1 MRLSLLPA
9 FVLLLP
15 LAEIAGFVV
24 VGKAI
29 GLWATLG
36 LVVLSVLLGAF
47 LLRTQ
52 GLSILRRI
60 SMASRDGG
68 VPGRDLVHGAMVVVA
83 AFLLLVP
90 GFLTDIL
97 GLLLFIP
104 GVRDLAWK
112 FLSRRIIILGSSPA
126 FNRTRGAAPEKPK
139 SGGPVVDLDADDFKR
154 GPNPNSPWS
163 DQKRL
168 KD

>member
-1 MRLSLLPA
+1 MRQSLIPA
-9 FVLLLP
+9 FILLLP

-29 GLWATLG
+29 GVWATLG
-36 LVVLSVLLGAF
+36 LVILSVLVGAV
-47 LLRTQ
+47 LLRAQ
-52 GLSILRRI
+52 GLSILRRM
-60 SMASRDGG
+60 SLASRDGG
-68 VPGRDLVHGAMVVVA
+68 VPGRDLVHGVMVVIA

-90 GFLTDIL
+90 GFITDIL

-112 FLSRRIIILGSSPA
+112 YLSRRIIVMTSSPA
-126 FNRTRGAAPEKPK
+126 FNRSRGMPPEKPNAN
-139 SGGPVVDLDADDFKR
+139 GPVVDLDADDFRR

-163 DQKRL
+163 DTKRL

>member
-15 LAEIAGFVV
+15 LVEIAGFVV

-29 GLWATLG
+29 GIWATLG
-36 LVVLSVLLGAF
+36 LVVLSVVVGAF
-47 LLRTQ
+47 LLRSQ
-52 GLSILRRI
+52 GLSILRRL
-60 SMASRDGG
+60 SMASRDGAA
-68 VPGRDLVHGAMVVVA
+68 PARDLVHGAMVVVA

-90 GFLTDIL
+90 GFFTDIL

-112 FLSRRIIILGSSPA
+112 FLSRRIVILGSSPA
-126 FNRTRGAAPEKPK
+126 FNRSRGAPEKPN
-139 SGGPVVDLDADDFKR
+139 SSGPVVDLDADDFRR
-154 GPNPNSPWS
+154 GPNPGSPWS
-163 DQKRL
+163 DHKRL

>member
-1 MRLSLLPA
+1 MRLSLIPTFLI
-9 FVLLLP
+9 FMP
-15 LAEIAGFVV
+15 LAEIAGFVI

-36 LVVLSVLLGAF
+36 LVVLSAFVGAT
-47 LLRTQ
+47 LLRIQ
-52 GLSILRRI
+52 GLAILRRL
-60 SMASRDGG
+60 SKESKAGG
-68 VPGRDLVHGAMVVVA
+68 VPGKDLVHGAMVVVA
-83 AFLLLVP
+83 AFLLLLP
-90 GFLTDIL
+90 GFITDIF

-112 FLSRRIIILGSSPA
+112 YLSRRIVILGSSPA
-126 FNRTRGAAPEKPK
+126 FNRNRSAGPKKPE
-139 SGGPVVDLDADDFKR
+139 GTGPVVDLDADDFSRKGDGR
-154 GPNPNSPWS
+154 SPWS